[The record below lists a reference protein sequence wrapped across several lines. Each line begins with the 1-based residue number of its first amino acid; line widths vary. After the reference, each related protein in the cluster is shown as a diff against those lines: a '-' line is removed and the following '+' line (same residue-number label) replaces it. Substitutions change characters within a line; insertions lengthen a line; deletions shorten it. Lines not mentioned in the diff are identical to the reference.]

1 MKNLTLLILLI
12 HAPSLFFPT
21 TFESVNHPEL
31 NEVRFDQKCQSGL
44 RISKRV
50 PLRREMCPVQVR
62 LLNLNPQ

>member
-50 PLRREMCPVQVR
+50 P
-62 LLNLNPQ
+62 